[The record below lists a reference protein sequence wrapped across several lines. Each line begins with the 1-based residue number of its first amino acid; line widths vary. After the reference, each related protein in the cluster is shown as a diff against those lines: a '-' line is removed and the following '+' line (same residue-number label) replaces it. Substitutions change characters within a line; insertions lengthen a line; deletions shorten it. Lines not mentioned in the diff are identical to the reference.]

1 MLNVFP
7 KKSLCLVI
15 LFASTALTACGGGG
29 GSSSSGFTVT
39 TDTKSGTLPQIR
51 PFVPDPTV
59 PGFDASATE
68 YVDTPTLRRM
78 GLTPFYATG
87 LSGSGISVG
96 VLDSGIDGDH
106 EELDGRVSGGGD
118 WQGNGQ
124 GVIDPFGHGTHVA
137 SIIAAAR
144 NQRGIHGVAPY
155 ADLVSYRILNAD
167 GKFGSQSGNDMV
179 PAILGNARSR
189 GLPVINNS
197 WASIYEIND
206 IPKSSLD
213 QILRQE
219 LQSYFQLAQVN
230 GPMMVWAAGNDSD
243 DQVSIRSGL
252 PYHYPGLRQN
262 WLTVVAA
269 DNNLREPRY
278 TNRCGVAQAWC
289 ITAPGGG
296 DDQYSAGIYAAIP
309 DDQYSR
315 KSGTSMAAPFVSG
328 SIALLLE
335 QFPGMTP
342 RQAAARL
349 LATATY
355 DGLVTADGCTITTCT
370 EAQMAN
376 VFGQGLINLPD
387 ALDPIGA
394 TSIEVTPY
402 VKMSLKQSVLVTPN
416 VLGGSVRNALA
427 DQSIIVR
434 DSFDNAAF
442 MLALDTYILP
452 SPLRYA
458 TGYNGI
464 KARHGEHLAQSGF
477 RFAEQGSIPLSAYLP
492 ARLTDPSYSSDG
504 NWVGYEHISG
514 DSRQQIFFSQGKNRS
529 VVHGVISQYQHNTQR
544 WMGVGFDHQQG
555 WVDGYAKGAFDTA
568 SASLWGFAG
577 IRQQYEM
584 VTLAAE
590 AMIGQTRLNP
600 KANSLITSGQ
610 YQYDAL
616 RLSATVDI
624 GHATRL
630 HLDLLLP
637 PAVQSGQIQFRLPSQ
652 IDVGTGKTHYKHAHA
667 DLNLNDRERRVDVM
681 MKHLWSENTQFYAGL
696 GYRMNDGHRK
706 GETAELITIGM
717 NKTF

>member
-68 YVDTPTLRRM
+68 YVDTPTLRSM

-296 DDQYSAGIYAAIP
+296 DDQYSAVY
-309 DDQYSR
+309 
-315 KSGTSMAAPFVSG
+315 
-328 SIALLLE
+328 
-335 QFPGMTP
+335 
-342 RQAAARL
+342 
-349 LATATY
+349 
-355 DGLVTADGCTITTCT
+355 
-370 EAQMAN
+370 
-376 VFGQGLINLPD
+376 
-387 ALDPIGA
+387 
-394 TSIEVTPY
+394 
-402 VKMSLKQSVLVTPN
+402 
-416 VLGGSVRNALA
+416 
-427 DQSIIVR
+427 
-434 DSFDNAAF
+434 
-442 MLALDTYILP
+442 
-452 SPLRYA
+452 
-458 TGYNGI
+458 
-464 KARHGEHLAQSGF
+464 
-477 RFAEQGSIPLSAYLP
+477 
-492 ARLTDPSYSSDG
+492 
-504 NWVGYEHISG
+504 
-514 DSRQQIFFSQGKNRS
+514 
-529 VVHGVISQYQHNTQR
+529 
-544 WMGVGFDHQQG
+544 
-555 WVDGYAKGAFDTA
+555 
-568 SASLWGFAG
+568 
-577 IRQQYEM
+577 
-584 VTLAAE
+584 
-590 AMIGQTRLNP
+590 TRP
-600 KANSLITSGQ
+600 
-610 YQYDAL
+610 
-616 RLSATVDI
+616 
-624 GHATRL
+624 
-630 HLDLLLP
+630 
-637 PAVQSGQIQFRLPSQ
+637 
-652 IDVGTGKTHYKHAHA
+652 
-667 DLNLNDRERRVDVM
+667 
-681 MKHLWSENTQFYAGL
+681 
-696 GYRMNDGHRK
+696 YRMISIRVNPAHPWRRH
-706 GETAELITIGM
+706 LCPVR
-717 NKTF
+717 